1 VEGGALGDE
10 AAPEVEAAPEAEA
23 APEDGERGS
32 SLYPPLVPRLGT
44 EADIGREEYF

>member
-1 VEGGALGDE
+1 MEGGVLGDE
-10 AAPEVEAAPEAEA
+10 AAPAAEAAPEAES

-44 EADIGREEYF
+44 EAANRGEEYF